1 MEHRDNT
8 VGFFWWSG
16 ATGFAER
23 VGRRRNQLRAGVGRD
38 RQGALDAVLIP
49 I

>member
-8 VGFFWWSG
+8 GSFFWWSG
-16 ATGFAER
+16 APGFAQR
-23 VGRRRNQLRAGVGRD
+23 VGRRRNQLRAGGGRD

>member
-16 ATGFAER
+16 ATGFAEC
-23 VGRRRNQLRAGVGRD
+23 VGPWGAEETSYEPASVVIAKGRSK
-38 RQGALDAVLIP
+38 RS
-49 I
+49 